1 MMSRLLYLSLCRTLV
16 VQSNVRLYVLVL
28 YLTTPCTASIVLTDN
43 IIRTAVILIQ
53 VKLVV
58 VGVLSTHR
66 FCSVDVSERYQQMLQ
81 RWDGKRIP
89 QQVFGVLFL
98 VEGDLCGGEQKD
110 GWYSQSVSGNG
121 GSVYNR
127 PSETM
132 TRMTEAAIRNKRYQQ
147 PLPIRRIE
155 HKCTHLAFHC
165 WRVQLEGKEGKF
177 LLLENLV
184 LLA

>member
-53 VKLVV
+53 VELVV

-66 FCSVDVSERYQQMLQ
+66 FCSVDVPKRCQQMLQ
-81 RWDGKRIP
+81 RWDGKWIP
-89 QQVFGVLFL
+89 QQVFSVLFL
-98 VEGDLCGGEQKD
+98 VEGDLCGGEQKN
-110 GWYSQSVSGNG
+110 GMYSQSVSGNG
-121 GSVYNR
+121 GSVYDR

-132 TRMTEAAIRNKRYQQ
+132 TRMTVAGIRNKQDQQHYQYD
-147 PLPIRRIE
+147 
-155 HKCTHLAFHC
+155 
-165 WRVQLEGKEGKF
+165 V
-177 LLLENLV
+177 
-184 LLA
+184 